1 MNRLRQQLEKLDVP
15 LVILIGGA
23 TGTGKSTVATE
34 IAYKLGITRLT
45 STDSIR
51 QTMRA
56 FFSHEFMP
64 TVHYSSFAAGAAVP
78 DADDPLVAG
87 FLEQSRNVLVGVN
100 ASIERALQEGWS
112 IILEGVHLVPGL
124 LPTRVDGALVCA
136 SVLTIEDETE
146 HAQHFFSRNEG
157 SARPLG
163 NYLDHFAEI
172 RRLQTFIVGRAE
184 REGIPV
190 IENVSA
196 EQASADIIERVLSA
210 AERVGAS

>member
-1 MNRLRQQLEKLDVP
+1 VNDRP

-51 QTMRA
+51 QTLRA

-64 TVHYSSFAAGAAVP
+64 TIHYSSFSAGQAVP

-112 IILEGVHLVPGL
+112 IIFEGVHLVPGL
-124 LPTRVDGALVCA
+124 LPTQLEGAIVCPF
-136 SVLTIEDETE
+136 VLTIEDEDE
-146 HAQHFFSRNEG
+146 HARHFFSRNAG
-157 SARPLG
+157 SERPLAS
-163 NYLDHFAEI
+163 YLDHIGDI
-172 RRLQTFIVGRAE
+172 RRLQSFIVGRAE

-190 IENVSA
+190 IVNVSA
-196 EQASADIIERVLSA
+196 EQASAQVIDIVQSA
-210 AERVGAS
+210 AARVTL

>member
-1 MNRLRQQLEKLDVP
+1 MNDRP

-51 QTMRA
+51 QTLRA

-64 TVHYSSFAAGAAVP
+64 TIHYSSFSAGQAVP

-112 IILEGVHLVPGL
+112 IIFEGVHLVPGL
-124 LPTRVDGALVCA
+124 LPTQLEGAIVCPF
-136 SVLTIEDETE
+136 VLTIEDEDE
-146 HAQHFFSRNEG
+146 HARHFFSRNAG
-157 SARPLG
+157 SERPLAS
-163 NYLDHFAEI
+163 YLDHIGDI
-172 RRLQTFIVGRAE
+172 RRLQSFIVGRAE

-190 IENVSA
+190 IVNVSA
-196 EQASADIIERVLSA
+196 EQASAQVIDIVQSA
-210 AERVGAS
+210 AARVTL

>member
-1 MNRLRQQLEKLDVP
+1 MTDRP
-15 LVILIGGA
+15 LVVLIGGA

-51 QTMRA
+51 QTLRA

-64 TVHYSSFAAGAAVP
+64 TIHYSSFSAGEAIP

-112 IILEGVHLVPGL
+112 IIFEGVHLVPGL
-124 LPTRVDGALVCA
+124 LPARLEGALVCPCI
-136 SVLTIEDETE
+136 LTIEDEDE
-146 HAQHFFSRNEG
+146 HARHFFSRNAG
-157 SARPLG
+157 SERPLAS
-163 NYLDHFAEI
+163 YLDHFAEI
-172 RRLQTFIVGRAE
+172 RRLQSFIVGRAE

-190 IENVSA
+190 IQNVSA
-196 EQASADIIERVLSA
+196 EQASAQVIDLVHSAVERVEAL
-210 AERVGAS
+210 

>member
-1 MNRLRQQLEKLDVP
+1 MTDRP
-15 LVILIGGA
+15 LVVLIGGA

-34 IAYKLGITRLT
+34 IAYRLGITRLT

-51 QTMRA
+51 QTLRA

-64 TVHYSSFAAGAAVP
+64 TIHYSSFSAGEAIP

-112 IILEGVHLVPGL
+112 IIFEGVHLVPGL
-124 LPTRVDGALVCA
+124 LPARLEGALVCPCI
-136 SVLTIEDETE
+136 LTIEDEDE
-146 HAQHFFSRNEG
+146 HARHFFSRNAG
-157 SARPLG
+157 SERPLAS
-163 NYLDHFAEI
+163 YLDHFAEI

-184 REGIPV
+184 REGVPV
-190 IENVSA
+190 IENESA
-196 EQASADIIERVLSA
+196 EQTSADVIELVRSA
-210 AERVGAS
+210 AERVRTG

>member
-1 MNRLRQQLEKLDVP
+1 MTDRP
-15 LVILIGGA
+15 LVVLIGGA

-51 QTMRA
+51 QTLRA

-64 TVHYSSFAAGAAVP
+64 TIHYSSFSAGEAIP

-112 IILEGVHLVPGL
+112 IIFEGVHLVPGL
-124 LPTRVDGALVCA
+124 LPARLEGALVCPCI
-136 SVLTIEDETE
+136 LTIEDEDE
-146 HAQHFFSRNEG
+146 HARHFFSRNAG
-157 SARPLG
+157 SERPLAS
-163 NYLDHFAEI
+163 YLDHFAEI
-172 RRLQTFIVGRAE
+172 RRLQSFIVGRAE

-190 IENVSA
+190 IRNVSA
-196 EQASADIIERVLSA
+196 EQASAQVIDLVHSAVERVEAL
-210 AERVGAS
+210 

>member
-1 MNRLRQQLEKLDVP
+1 MNDRP

-51 QTMRA
+51 QTLRA

-64 TVHYSSFAAGAAVP
+64 TIHYSSFSAGEAVA

-112 IILEGVHLVPGL
+112 IIFEGVHLVPGL
-124 LPTRVDGALVCA
+124 LPTRMEGALVCPF
-136 SVLTIEDETE
+136 VLTIEDEDE
-146 HAQHFFSRNEG
+146 HARHFFSRNAG
-157 SARPLG
+157 SERPLTS
-163 NYLDHFAEI
+163 YLDHLSDI

-184 REGIPV
+184 REGVPV

-196 EQASADIIERVLSA
+196 EQASADVIERVLSA
-210 AERVGAS
+210 AEQVKAQL

>member
-1 MNRLRQQLEKLDVP
+1 VTDRP

-51 QTMRA
+51 QTLRA

-64 TVHYSSFAAGAAVP
+64 TIHYSSFSAGEAIP

-112 IILEGVHLVPGL
+112 IIFEGVHLVPGL
-124 LPTRVDGALVCA
+124 LPAQLEGALVCPC
-136 SVLTIEDETE
+136 VLTIEDEDE
-146 HAQHFFSRNEG
+146 HARHFFSRNAG
-157 SARPLG
+157 SERPLAS
-163 NYLDHFAEI
+163 YLDHFAEI
-172 RRLQTFIVGRAE
+172 RRLQSFIVGRAE

-190 IENVSA
+190 IRNVSA
-196 EQASADIIERVLSA
+196 EQASAQVIDLVQSAVERVEAL
-210 AERVGAS
+210 

>member
-1 MNRLRQQLEKLDVP
+1 VTDRP

-51 QTMRA
+51 QTLRA

-64 TVHYSSFAAGAAVP
+64 TIHYSSFSAGQAVP

-112 IILEGVHLVPGL
+112 IIFEGVHLVPGL
-124 LPTRVDGALVCA
+124 LPTQLEGAIVCPF
-136 SVLTIEDETE
+136 VLTIEDEDE
-146 HAQHFFSRNEG
+146 HARHFFSRNAG
-157 SARPLG
+157 SERPLAS
-163 NYLDHFAEI
+163 YLDHIGDI
-172 RRLQTFIVGRAE
+172 RRLQSFIVGRAE

-190 IENVSA
+190 IVNVSA
-196 EQASADIIERVLSA
+196 EQASAQVIDIVQSA
-210 AERVGAS
+210 AARVTL

>member
-1 MNRLRQQLEKLDVP
+1 MTDRP
-15 LVILIGGA
+15 LVVLIGGA

-51 QTMRA
+51 QTLRA

-64 TVHYSSFAAGAAVP
+64 TIHYSSFSAGEAIP

-87 FLEQSRNVLVGVN
+87 FLEQSRTVLVGVN

-112 IILEGVHLVPGL
+112 IIFEGVHLVPGL
-124 LPTRVDGALVCA
+124 LPARLEGALVCPCI
-136 SVLTIEDETE
+136 LTIEDEDE
-146 HAQHFFSRNEG
+146 HARHFFSRNAG
-157 SARPLG
+157 SERPLAS
-163 NYLDHFAEI
+163 YLDHFAEI
-172 RRLQTFIVGRAE
+172 RRLQSFIVGRAE

-190 IENVSA
+190 IQNVSA
-196 EQASADIIERVLSA
+196 EQASAQVIDLVHSAVERVEAL
-210 AERVGAS
+210 

>member
-1 MNRLRQQLEKLDVP
+1 MNDRP

-51 QTMRA
+51 QTLRA

-64 TVHYSSFAAGAAVP
+64 TIHYSSFSAGEAVP

-112 IILEGVHLVPGL
+112 MIVEGVHVVPGL
-124 LPTRVDGALVCA
+124 LPTRLEGAVVCPF
-136 SVLTIEDETE
+136 VLTIEDEDD
-146 HAQHFFSRNEG
+146 HARHFFSRNAG
-157 SARPLG
+157 SERPLAS
-163 NYLDHFAEI
+163 YLDHIGDI
-172 RRLQTFIVGRAE
+172 RRLQTFIVARAE

-196 EQASADIIERVLSA
+196 EQASAQVIDIVQSA
-210 AERVGAS
+210 AARVTL

>member
-1 MNRLRQQLEKLDVP
+1 MSDRP

-34 IAYKLGITRLT
+34 IAYQLGITRLT

-51 QTMRA
+51 QTLRA

-64 TVHYSSFAAGAAVP
+64 TIHYSSFDAGSAVP
-78 DADDPLVAG
+78 EADDPLVAG
-87 FLEQSRNVLVGVN
+87 FLEQSRNVLVGVT

-112 IILEGVHLVPGL
+112 IIFEGVHLVPGL
-124 LPTRVDGALVCA
+124 LPTEVEGAVVCPF
-136 SVLTIEDETE
+136 VLSIEDETE
-146 HAQHFFSRNEG
+146 HAQHFFTRTEG
-157 SARPLG
+157 SERPLG

-184 REGIPV
+184 REGVPV
-190 IENVSA
+190 IENESA
-196 EQASADIIERVLSA
+196 EQTSADVIELVRSTAARV
-210 AERVGAS
+210 RTG